1 MVVLSPQCFLTLSVW
16 ITCRKQLVHKTFLA
30 SGCLEE
36 GRSPPSFSYF
46 NRVWNK
52 YCSHIKLKKV
62 MRFALCD
69 ICVTSGE
76 ALDRERMN
84 GGPGWKTRE
93 MEVIRRG
100 LVEHHEVIRGGKP
113 ALRS

>member
-1 MVVLSPQCFLTLSVW
+1 
-16 ITCRKQLVHKTFLA
+16 
-30 SGCLEE
+30 
-36 GRSPPSFSYF
+36 
-46 NRVWNK
+46 
-52 YCSHIKLKKV
+52 